1 MSITDDTMVTSV
13 LRGDQVAPDEGLEA
27 SSDLQVALD
36 ELAEACDDYEI
47 AEQYYED
54 KRPEVFA
61 STRLRRA
68 MGRTGTSF
76 RFGFAKKPVDTI
88 TERLTISSITS
99 TNPEAQKKIDDLI
112 TDNRLWRGFKN
123 WFRRAGEYGDAYV
136 IAWPSPK
143 PGVPSGQLV
152 DTDDDGIDN
161 VDLFYNSPH
170 CCRVFYDPE
179 NPTRVAYAIK
189 KWVLTATKQVRV
201 NLYYD
206 DRIEKYITN
215 VGVLHPKATDL
226 KPYYDGDNELVDPD
240 NPRAGRQWPVPNP
253 FGQVPVFHLRNDEP
267 YGTPEHKGFYGPQD
281 AIRKLVLGHMSGVD
295 YTAFPQRYALADA
308 ESDATDL
315 EADDDDMA
323 EFALE
328 DTGGT
333 RNLGGDP
340 QSQLSADPAS
350 VWLLKGYKGVGQFE
364 AADPARFT
372 DPLTLYLRLG
382 AMITDTPLNRIDPS
396 GASESG
402 ESRRIAN
409 EPFTMKCADR
419 QAAYGATI
427 KDIFEFVLNRI
438 LGMGDVEVTVNWAPV
453 QSVEDQEGW
462 AVLLL
467 KLQAG
472 LPVKQAFQEAG
483 YTETQVKEWFGDED
497 VDLPIQVD
505 LLLKI
510 AQALAAFAP
519 ALGARVVSDEQVQAI
534 ISAVMGE
541 WAEETHGEDV
551 PPMRVPA
558 APVPPAAPVVPEPEV
573 TGDEPAAT

>member
-27 SSDLQVALD
+27 GSDLQVALD
-36 ELAEACDDYEI
+36 ELAEAADDYEI

-68 MGRTGTSF
+68 MGRTSTAF
-76 RFGFAKKPVDTI
+76 HLGFARKPVDTI
-88 TERLTISSITS
+88 TERLEISAITS
-99 TNPEAQKKIDDLI
+99 TSEAAKSRIDDLI
-112 TDNRLWRGFKN
+112 ADNKLNRAMKN

-136 IAWPSPK
+136 IVWPSPM
-143 PGVPSGQLV
+143 PDVPDGQLV
-152 DTDDDGIDN
+152 DTDADGIQN
-161 VDLFYNSPH
+161 VDVFYNSPH
-170 CCRVFYDPE
+170 CTRVFYDPE
-179 NPTRVAYAIK
+179 NPTRKQYAIK

-201 NLYYD
+201 NLYYP

-226 KPYYDGDNELVDPD
+226 KPYLDSDNELVDPD

-253 FGQVPVFHLRNDEP
+253 FGEIPVFHLRNDDP
-267 YGTPEHKGFYGPQD
+267 YGTPEHKGFYGAQD
-281 AIRKLVLGHMSGVD
+281 AIRKLVLGHMASVD
-295 YTAFPQRYALADA
+295 YNSFPQRWALADA

-323 EFALE
+323 EFALT

-364 AADPARFT
+364 AADPAKFT
-372 DPLTLYLRLG
+372 DPATLYLRMG
-382 AMITDTPLNRIDPS
+382 AMITDTPVHRIDPT

-402 ESRRIAN
+402 ESRRAA
-409 EPFTMKCADR
+409 EAPFTKKVVDR
-419 QAAYGATI
+419 QASYGDTI
-427 KDIFEFVLNRI
+427 REIFEFALNKI
-438 LGMGDVEVTVNWAPV
+438 LGIGDVEVTVHWKSAE
-453 QSVEDQEGW
+453 SVDDQQGW
-462 AVLLL
+462 QTLLL

-472 LPVKQAFQEAG
+472 LPVKQAFLEAG
-483 YTETQVKEWFGDED
+483 YTKDQVTEWFGED
-497 VDLPIQVD
+497 DIDLPIQVD

-519 ALGARVVSDEQVQAI
+519 ALGANVVSDEQVQAI

-551 PPMRVPA
+551 PDRVPA
-558 APVPPAAPVVPEPEV
+558 APTPAVPPAAPQPEV
-573 TGDEPAAT
+573 IGDKPTAAT

>member
-27 SSDLQVALD
+27 GSDLQVALD

-54 KRPEVFA
+54 RRPEVFA

-68 MGRTGTSF
+68 MGRTSTAF
-76 RFGFAKKPVDTI
+76 HMGFAKKPVDTI

-99 TNPEAQKKIDDLI
+99 TNPEAQKRIDDLI
-112 TDNRLWRGFKN
+112 KDNRLWRGFKN

-143 PGVPSGQLV
+143 PGVPSGQLA
-152 DTDDDGIDN
+152 DTDDDGIEN
-161 VDLFYNSPH
+161 VDMFYNSPH
-170 CCRVFYDPE
+170 CTRVFYDPE
-179 NPTRVAYAIK
+179 NPTRKAYAVK
-189 KWVLTATKQVRV
+189 KWVLTASKQVRV

-226 KPYYDGDNELVDPD
+226 KPYLDDDNEPVDPD
-240 NPRAGRQWPVPNP
+240 NPRAGRVWPVPNP
-253 FGQVPVFHLRNDEP
+253 FGIPVFHFRNDEP
-267 YGTPEHKGFYGPQD
+267 YGTPEHRGFYGAQD
-281 AIRKLVLGHMSGVD
+281 AIRKLTLGHMASVD
-295 YTAFPQRYALADA
+295 YNAFPQRWALADA

-315 EADDDDMA
+315 EADDDDMN

-333 RNLGGDP
+333 RNLGGEP

-350 VWLLKGYKGVGQFE
+350 VWLMKGYKGVGQFD
-364 AADPARFT
+364 AADPKVFT
-372 DPLTLYLRLG
+372 DPATLYLRMG

-409 EPFTMKCADR
+409 EPFTMKCGDR
-419 QAAYGATI
+419 QAAYGDTI
-427 KDIFEFVLNRI
+427 KDLFEFVLNQI
-438 LGMGDVEVTVNWAPV
+438 LGLDDVEVTVNWAPV
-453 QSVEDQEGW
+453 QSVEDEAGW
-462 AVLLL
+462 SVLLL

-472 LPVKQAFQEAG
+472 LPVKQAFMEAG
-483 YTETQVKEWFGDED
+483 YTADQVKEWFGDED

-519 ALGARVVSDEQVQAI
+519 ALGAGVISDEQVQAI

-541 WAEETHGEDV
+541 WAEETHGDEV
-551 PPMRVPA
+551 PTRVVPA
-558 APVPPAAPVVPEPEV
+558 PIAPVPPTVPAPEV
-573 TGDEPAAT
+573 TGDKPAAATS